1 MGIGGI
7 IIKMDILEKFEEYLE
22 ENYDTSGE
30 KNTIKAYMRD
40 IQQFIKYF
48 EVHFGENII
57 DFSSADY
64 SEYKKHLLDDLGHKF
79 STVNRKTS
87 SLSVYEDFL
96 IEKGIRENKAKVIKK
111 KDFYKI
117 DRPVITSQMLP
128 KETIKKVRLKAG
140 RENKRDYLIFI
151 LCDEGGLRVSEL
163 IGLQLVRDI
172 DFNMYSIRI
181 LGKGNKIRSI
191 FMEQIIYDAIIDYL
205 PEREK
210 LLNGRENKYLIVSNK
225 TANTNKPMSR
235 TSINNILADYCDKV
249 KEDKINP
256 HIMRHDSGT
265 KKYEE
270 GYSDIMLKKFLG
282 HSSNATDIYT
292 HPGGEGYRENKP
304 KRA

>member
-1 MGIGGI
+1 ME
-7 IIKMDILEKFEEYLE
+7 ILEQFKKYLE

-30 KNTIKAYMRD
+30 RNTINAYMKD
-40 IQQFIKYF
+40 VEQFLKYF
-48 EVHFGENII
+48 KEHFGETII
-57 DFSSADY
+57 EFSNADY
-64 SEYKKHLLDDLGHKF
+64 IEYKKHMIDDLQYKF
-79 STVNRKTS
+79 STINRKTS

-96 IEKGIRENKAKVIKK
+96 IENEIKKNRAKVIKK

-117 DRPVITSQMLP
+117 ERPIITSQMLP

-140 RENKRDYLIFI
+140 RENKRDYAMFV

-163 IGLQLVRDI
+163 IGLQLERDI
-172 DFNMYSIRI
+172 DFNMYSIHI

-191 FMEQIIYDAIIDYL
+191 FMEQIIFDAINDYL

-210 LLNGRENKYLIVSNK
+210 LLNGRENKYLFVSNK
-225 TANTNKPMSR
+225 TANTNQPMAR
-235 TSINNILADYCDKV
+235 TAINNILAKYCIKV
-249 KEDKINP
+249 NEDKINP

-270 GYSDIMLKKFLG
+270 GYSDLMLKKFLG

-292 HPGGEGYRENKP
+292 HPGGEEYRKNKP
-304 KRA
+304 ESRN